1 MNERTKERMDGRTDD
16 DDDDNDEDDDDGVYR
31 CDSGKVVESLTSPTR
46 CSAAPR
52 TSIGKL
58 SVTSREHCQ
67 QLLNSPWSTTL
78 PRQLARR
85 TAPVNGQD
93 VFCARVVF
101 LMVHPSYTLHIN
113 NNILSR
119 SVVVSAKEV
128 MLRLCK

>member
-16 DDDDNDEDDDDGVYR
+16 DDDDDDDDGVYR
-31 CDSGKVVESLTSPTR
+31 CDSGKVVESLTSPSC

-67 QLLNSPWSTTL
+67 QQLNSPWSRTL
-78 PRQLARR
+78 PRQLAPR
-85 TAPVNGQD
+85 TASVNGQD

-101 LMVHPSYTLHIN
+101 LTVHLSCTLHIN

-119 SVVVSAKEV
+119 SVVVSAKGV
-128 MLRLCK
+128 MLRLCN